1 MTKETFHLGTI
12 KIAMDGTSGYF
23 GPTILDKYA
32 THLSELKDCGAPL
45 LEESPNYLASF
56 VLNRTF
62 TNPLP
67 DPQGGTLFLFGR
79 RILHAANEY
88 KLGRDL
94 LLAYVQ
100 KLSYTNTHFL
110 QATIATT
117 HFEQCVASSF
127 QASSLFGTLVALAGQ
142 PKIDDDLTKRLKL
155 IWNRSKHFD
164 EDILKRRVAVD
175 FTAPVWITNTGIS
188 STKATVSFEELHSF
202 LSKWLGV
209 LKGASDDLNIPTAR
223 T

>member
-88 KLGRDL
+88 KLGRDWL
-94 LLAYVQ
+94 TCKNYLTRIPTSCRPRSRQ
-100 KLSYTNTHFL
+100 R
-110 QATIATT
+110 
-117 HFEQCVASSF
+117 
-127 QASSLFGTLVALAGQ
+127 TL
-142 PKIDDDLTKRLKL
+142 
-155 IWNRSKHFD
+155 N
-164 EDILKRRVAVD
+164 
-175 FTAPVWITNTGIS
+175 N
-188 STKATVSFEELHSF
+188 VSHLHSRHP
-202 LSKWLGV
+202 LSLVHWSL
-209 LKGASDDLNIPTAR
+209 
-223 T
+223 